1 MRTTTNR
8 TLTAALALTLSLSLA
23 ACGSADQEGAGVT
36 TEQTTSAETT
46 SAETTSDDA
55 DDTSDDADDTS
66 DDAEDT
72 SDDADD
78 TGDTTTGAGGED
90 LTATAL
96 AAIATAEAEAG
107 GTAYEIDDQDDDGT
121 WEVDVAVDDRSVEVT
136 VSADG
141 ATVEATED
149 DDLDEDDR
157 AALDAATITLVDAI
171 TTAVTEVDGV
181 LDDAELEE
189 EDGSFFWEVS
199 VDRTSNGA
207 GDDDVEVRVDVTTGD
222 VVEVD

>member
-55 DDTSDDADDTS
+55 ETSSDDADDTS
-66 DDAEDT
+66 GT
-72 SDDADD
+72 
-78 TGDTTTGAGGED
+78 TTTGAGGED

-141 ATVEATED
+141 STVAETED